1 LRFYLFLPASVFVY
15 VLSKVSFP
23 RWSCICFFASP
34 RLLILFIIEAV
45 ICA

>member
-1 LRFYLFLPASVFVY
+1 VS
-15 VLSKVSFP
+15 VLSKVSFS
-23 RWSCICFFASP
+23 RWSCICFFASR